1 MDLLI
6 ARNLA
11 GSLMQQHGL
20 VALGWRFAFNEST
33 SCFGVCNYTKKVIF
47 LSRPLTLVVK
57 DEKVKDTILHEIAHA
72 LVGFDQHHNSIW
84 KQKAISIGCRG
95 ERCGDV
101 SKEAM
106 SEFLLD
112 KFKKVKYN
120 YQYTCP
126 DCSHTTYANIVN
138 RTAPCFQCAPKGK
151 IVYYK
156 IKKL

>member
-6 ARNLA
+6 ARRLA
-11 GSLMQQHGL
+11 GELMQQHGL
-20 VALGWRFAFNEST
+20 IASGWRFAFDDST
-33 SCFGVCNYTKKVIF
+33 RCFGKCNYGKKVIF

-57 DEKVKDTILHEIAHA
+57 DEKVKDTILHEIAHC
-72 LVGFDQHHNSIW
+72 LCPGEHHNAIW

-101 SKEAM
+101 TKEAID
-106 SEFLLD
+106 EFRLD
-112 KFKKVKYN
+112 KFKKVCYD

-126 DCSHTTYANIVN
+126 TCSYITYSNHVN
-138 RTAPCFQCAPKGK
+138 RTALCSKCYVKGTN
-151 IVYYK
+151 VYYK